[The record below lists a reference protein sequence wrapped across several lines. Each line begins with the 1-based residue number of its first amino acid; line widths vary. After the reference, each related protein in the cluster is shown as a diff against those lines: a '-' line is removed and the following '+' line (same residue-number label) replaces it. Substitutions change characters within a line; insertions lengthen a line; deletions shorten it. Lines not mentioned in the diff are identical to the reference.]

1 MFERELFD
9 QITKVA
15 NKFLSPLLRILKVGI
30 APNSHLPIYLKS
42 AKGVLMNLTGLF
54 VLY

>member
-30 APNSHLPIYLKS
+30 APNSHLSIYLKS